1 MGYYDSPYDELYAHR
16 RYDDEAI
23 VEKEN
28 QDYFDYL
35 DFCHQVNAEQS
46 LLDKEHQH
54 GWVY

>member
-23 VEKEN
+23 DEKEQ